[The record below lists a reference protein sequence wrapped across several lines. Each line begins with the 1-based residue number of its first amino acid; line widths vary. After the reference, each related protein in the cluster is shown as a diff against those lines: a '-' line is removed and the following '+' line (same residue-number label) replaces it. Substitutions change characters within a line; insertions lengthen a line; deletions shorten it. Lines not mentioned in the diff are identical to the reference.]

1 MTTTKSR
8 PKSTTAA
15 GDGGNKAM
23 SGGDIVGAGNVDKI
37 RDILFGSQ
45 MREYERKFQRMEER
59 IGKEI
64 SSLREESSKRIDSL
78 ESYVNKELEA
88 LGDRLKGEQ
97 SQRTEAVEELTAEI
111 AKAAKLLEPKVQR
124 VDLPRRT
131 LKDEAELAAWL
142 KEAEERIRGLEGVLG
157 TEQTRVEPLAVN
169 SELERYIASNEQL
182 HQEAEPDDEPGADET
197 VAPAA
202 EDEGDDNDD
211 EEWGAPA
218 NDAGDGAVN
227 DIEYAGGLRDNLRE
241 IKGIG
246 PAIEKTLN
254 ELGIFRY
261 AQVAQMTRY
270 DIERIANRLKGF
282 QSRIEREDWIGQAR
296 ELAEAR
302 LEAANEDDRSVD
314 GQAS

>member
-111 AKAAKLLEPKVQR
+111 AKAAKLLEKKIGELEDTLGKNTRDLRQQILDQSKTLSGDIGKRYEETNEALDRAAGELREDKVDR
-124 VDLPRRT
+124 SALSEMLT
-131 LKDEAELAAWL
+131 ELALRLSGDHSLIAGL
-142 KEAEERIRGLEGVLG
+142 DMDDTPAE
-157 TEQTRVEPLAVN
+157 
-169 SELERYIASNEQL
+169 
-182 HQEAEPDDEPGADET
+182 
-197 VAPAA
+197 
-202 EDEGDDNDD
+202 
-211 EEWGAPA
+211 
-218 NDAGDGAVN
+218 
-227 DIEYAGGLRDNLRE
+227 
-241 IKGIG
+241 
-246 PAIEKTLN
+246 
-254 ELGIFRY
+254 
-261 AQVAQMTRY
+261 
-270 DIERIANRLKGF
+270 
-282 QSRIEREDWIGQAR
+282 
-296 ELAEAR
+296 
-302 LEAANEDDRSVD
+302 
-314 GQAS
+314 